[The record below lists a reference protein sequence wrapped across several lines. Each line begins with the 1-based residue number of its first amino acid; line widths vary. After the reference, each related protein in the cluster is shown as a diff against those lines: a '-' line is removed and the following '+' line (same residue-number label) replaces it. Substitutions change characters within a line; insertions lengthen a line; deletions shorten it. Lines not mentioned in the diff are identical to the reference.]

1 MLELFD
7 PVALY
12 PLAAALVAYL
22 VGSLSFAVVVSRFM
36 GLADPRTYGSNNPGA
51 TNVLRSGNKLAAA
64 LTLLLDAVKGW
75 LPVWVAVHEGA
86 AYGLGEGTVAMVALA
101 AFAGHVWPVFFRF
114 KGGKGV
120 ATAAGV
126 LIGIQPLLGLA
137 TLATWLIVAYFS
149 RYSSL
154 AALASAL
161 FAPAYYFLGH
171 RVAWYVDNR
180 VLLAATVM
188 SAVLIWRHQAN
199 IGKLMRGEESRIGGK
214 KSKQLGSDPN

>member
-114 KGGKGV
+114 QGGKGV

-180 VLLAATVM
+180 VLLAVAVM

-214 KSKQLGSDPN
+214 KSKQSGSDPN

>member
-114 KGGKGV
+114 QGGKGV

-126 LIGIQPLLGLA
+126 LMGIDPLLGLA

-180 VLLAATVM
+180 VLLAVAVM

-214 KSKQLGSDPN
+214 KSGSDPN

>member
-1 MLELFD
+1 MLDFD
-7 PVALY
+7 PALLY
-12 PLAAALVAYL
+12 PFAAALVAYL

-86 AYGLGEGTVAMVALA
+86 VYGLGEGTVAMVALA

-114 KGGKGV
+114 QGGKGV

-137 TLATWLIVAYFS
+137 TLSTWLIVAYFS

-154 AALASAL
+154 AALASAV
-161 FAPAYYFLGH
+161 FAPAYYFFGH

-180 VLLAATVM
+180 VLPAATVM

-214 KSKQLGSDPN
+214 KSKQSGSDPN

>member
-1 MLELFD
+1 MLDFD
-7 PVALY
+7 PALLY
-12 PLAAALVAYL
+12 PLVAAGAAYL
-22 VGSLSFAVVVSRFM
+22 IGSVSFAVVVSRFM
-36 GLADPRTYGSNNPGA
+36 GLADPRSYGSNNPGA
-51 TNVLRSGNKLAAA
+51 TNVLRSGNKLAAV
-64 LTLLLDAVKGW
+64 LTLLLDALKGW
-75 LPVWVAVHEGA
+75 LPVRAVVHEGA
-86 AYGLGEGTVAMVALA
+86 ALGLGEGTVAMVALA
-101 AFAGHVWPVFFRF
+101 AFVGHVWPVFFRF

-126 LIGIQPLLGLA
+126 LIGIEPFLGLA

-161 FAPAYYFLGH
+161 FSPAYYFLGH

-180 VLLAATVM
+180 ILLAVAVM

-199 IGKLMRGEESRIGGK
+199 IGKLMRGEESPIGGK
-214 KSKQLGSDPN
+214 KSGSDPN

>member
-1 MLELFD
+1 MLELLD

-180 VLLAATVM
+180 VLLAVAVM